1 MTMQYLCMLIG
12 HFYFKYRQS
21 KFIEKLIR
29 FVVFRIKDWMEG
41 MLAEYGKLAA
51 WRIWVSQKFKELE
64 SSMLEPDWNI
74 VYSMIR
80 EMEANAKKIFT
91 SSDDDDKH

>member
-1 MTMQYLCMLIG
+1 MRGNRGRKGISEKNRGTNFQLQNKSARSMYIVGIQLMTMQYLCMLIG

-41 MLAEYGKLAA
+41 EFNEG
-51 WRIWVSQKFKELE
+51 SQKVQV
-64 SSMLEPDWNI
+64 I
-74 VYSMIR
+74 G
-80 EMEANAKKIFT
+80 
-91 SSDDDDKH
+91 

>member
-41 MLAEYGKLAA
+41 EFNEG
-51 WRIWVSQKFKELE
+51 SQKVQV
-64 SSMLEPDWNI
+64 I
-74 VYSMIR
+74 G
-80 EMEANAKKIFT
+80 
-91 SSDDDDKH
+91 